1 MRQPPCLSRLPP
13 PLLQS
18 QQSQS
23 PLQAAAQ
30 SLLDNPA
37 FSGTAGDAARL
48 LGEEGAA
55 LAAAG
60 PPRPDDLGLPVMELF
75 LRRVEDASADDADAE
90 GGVEG
95 AAEGASPRGRSGHRY
110 EQQAVALYAPD
121 AAQMDAQAE
130 EASVASTLAEFIA
143 TGGWACCV
151 CGAAWR
157 GCQVCDWNGG
167 VCWASI
173 TTLCCR

>member
-1 MRQPPCLSRLPP
+1 VPCLPS
-13 PLLQS
+13 PLLQT

-37 FSGTAGDAARL
+37 FSGTAVDAARL

-75 LRRVEDASADDADAE
+75 LRRVEDPSDADGA
-90 GGVEG
+90 GG
-95 AAEGASPRGRSGHRY
+95 AEGAGPSVRSGHRY

-121 AAQMDAQAE
+121 AALMDAQE
-130 EASVASTLAEFIA
+130 EQESVASTLAEFIA
-143 TGGWACCV
+143 TGAWPCRQQ
-151 CGAAWR
+151 AAWCVFVHVWR
-157 GCQVCDWNGG
+157 GVVPMPMCAGMEWFAGLSCSKV
-167 VCWASI
+167 
-173 TTLCCR
+173 